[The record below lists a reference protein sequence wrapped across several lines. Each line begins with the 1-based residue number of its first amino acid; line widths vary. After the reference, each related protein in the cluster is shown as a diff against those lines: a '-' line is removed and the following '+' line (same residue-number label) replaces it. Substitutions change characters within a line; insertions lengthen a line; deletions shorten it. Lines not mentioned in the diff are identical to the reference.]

1 MISVSGVRGIVGKGL
16 TPSVVSRFALAFGTF
31 VKGGKVVIGSD
42 TRHSREVIRHSV
54 VSGLLASGCNVVDI
68 GICPTPTVLYNVKH
82 LKTLGGIAITAS
94 HNPAEWNGLKFIGRG
109 GIFLDGTQAKRLI
122 AIYEKNRFHT
132 VPWNRIGKVQ
142 KDNEAVK
149 RHIDAVLSLPFLN
162 ITGLRK
168 RKFRVAVD
176 CVNGAASEVFPQFL
190 ERFGCDV
197 IKVFCDGTGDFRR
210 SPEPVGENLSVL
222 GEKVRKNKADV
233 GFATD
238 ADGDRLS
245 IVGNDGIPFGEEYS
259 LALAGRFYLS
269 KLKGSVVTNLST
281 SRMIDTITKEFGVKL
296 YRTKVGEANVV
307 SKMKVTRAVF
317 GGEGNGGVIVP
328 KIHYTRDAL
337 SGIEL
342 ILQYMLESG
351 KTIKQLSS
359 ELEKMKIV
367 KKKLKISKEL
377 NYGKIV
383 KELPPGK
390 INRTDG
396 VRIDWKE
403 GWIHIRKSG
412 TEPIVRIIAEARR
425 KKDALNLCNKVIKM
439 IEQR

>member
-16 TPSVVSRFALAFGTF
+16 TPSIVSRFALAFGTF

-54 VSGLLASGCNVVDI
+54 VSGLLASGCDVVDI

-176 CVNGAASEVFPQFL
+176 CVNGAASAVFPQFL

-210 SPEPVGENLSVL
+210 NPEPVGENLSVL
-222 GEKVRKNKADV
+222 GEKVKKNNADV

-307 SKMKVTRAVF
+307 SKMKATRAVF

-328 KIHYTRDAL
+328 KIQYTRDAL
-337 SGIEL
+337 SGIVL

-351 KTIKQLSS
+351 KTINQLSS

-367 KKKLKISKEL
+367 KKKLKISKKL

-383 KELPPGK
+383 EELPPGK

-396 VRIDWKE
+396 VRIDWEK

-439 IEQR
+439 IGQR